1 MIGERKG
8 PGGMS
13 LRLVL
18 RQVLVALIVGAAPIA
33 AHANPNILLII
44 ADDMGIDAS
53 RCYSL
58 GDQQAP
64 MPNVEAMCASGM
76 VFDNAYSAPLCSP
89 TRATIL
95 TGQYG
100 FRTGVGTAI
109 RRRDGARGLSADVT
123 SLFDVLAT
131 TEYKANLIG
140 KWHLAGAGTTLD
152 HPAELGVPDYFG
164 LIRGGTRDYWNWPA
178 VENGEEVRINEYAT
192 TVFTDRA
199 IDWIRAQDGPWF
211 LWLAYNAPHAPFHLP
226 PAHLHGFDDLSAD
239 PDAID
244 ENPLPY
250 YQAALQALDTEIGR
264 LMAAMPRE
272 VRDNTVVMFI
282 GDNGS
287 PNQVTRGFYG
297 EHAAKGSIFEGGT
310 HVPFVVSG
318 PGIAPGRTESFMNT
332 TDLFATIAGYA
343 GVAVQ
348 TPDSH
353 DIRPILS
360 GQDGTREYVYVEH
373 FSDRRPGRRGR
384 RNVMGWALREGPF
397 KLVQVE
403 GSEPMLYDLPK
414 DPLEAV
420 DLLAD
425 GTSPDE
431 ATIVASIEAR
441 FTQIRGE

>member
-1 MIGERKG
+1 MLT
-8 PGGMS
+8 
-13 LRLVL
+13 LRTVL
-18 RQVLVALIVGAAPIA
+18 IALIVGTFPMAANA
-33 AHANPNILLII
+33 SHNVLLII

-64 MPNVEAMCASGM
+64 MPNIEAMCASGM
-76 VFDNAYSAPLCSP
+76 VFDNAYAAPVCSP
-89 TRATIL
+89 TRATIM

-100 FRTGVGTAI
+100 FRTGVGGAI
-109 RRRDGARGLSADVT
+109 PRGGQANGLSPDVT

-140 KWHLAGAGTTLD
+140 KWHLAGAGATLD
-152 HPAELGVPDYFG
+152 HPADLGVPDYFG
-164 LIRGGTRDYWNWPA
+164 LIRGGTRDYSKWNA
-178 VENGEEVRINEYAT
+178 VENGKQVAVNEYTT

-199 IDWIRAQDGPWF
+199 IDWIRAQKSPWF
-211 LWLAYNAPHAPFHLP
+211 LWLAYNAPHTPFHVP
-226 PAHLHGFDDLSAD
+226 PAHLHGFDALADD
-239 PDAID
+239 PDAIR

-264 LMAAMPRE
+264 LMASMPQE
-272 VRDNTVVMFI
+272 VRDNTIVMFI

-297 EHAAKGSIFEGGT
+297 QHAAKGTIFEGGT

-318 PGIAPGRTESFMNT
+318 PGVAPGRTRSFFNT

-343 GVAVQ
+343 GVEVQ
-348 TPDSH
+348 APDSH

-360 GQDGTREYVYVEH
+360 GRDGSREYVYVEH
-373 FSDRRPGRRGR
+373 FSDRPPRRS
-384 RNVMGWALREGPF
+384 NVFGWALRERQF
-397 KLVQVE
+397 KLVQAD
-403 GSEPMLYDLPK
+403 GSKPMLYDLST
-414 DPLEAV
+414 DPLEAM

-425 GTSPDE
+425 DTSPEE
-431 ATIVASIEAR
+431 AAIVANLEAR
-441 FTQIRGE
+441 FTRIRRR

>member
-1 MIGERKG
+1 M
-8 PGGMS
+8 
-13 LRLVL
+13 
-18 RQVLVALIVGAAPIA
+18 AANA
-33 AHANPNILLII
+33 SHNVLLII

-64 MPNVEAMCASGM
+64 MPNIEAMCASGM
-76 VFDNAYSAPLCSP
+76 VFDNAYAAPVCSP
-89 TRATIL
+89 TRATIM

-100 FRTGVGTAI
+100 FRTGVGGAI
-109 RRRDGARGLSADVT
+109 PRGGQANGLSPDVT

-140 KWHLAGAGTTLD
+140 KWHLAGAGATLD
-152 HPAELGVPDYFG
+152 HPADLGVPDYFG
-164 LIRGGTRDYWNWPA
+164 LIRGGTRDYSKWNA
-178 VENGEEVRINEYAT
+178 VENGKQVAVNEYTT

-199 IDWIRAQDGPWF
+199 IDWIRAQKSPWF
-211 LWLAYNAPHAPFHLP
+211 LWLAYNAPHTPFHVP
-226 PAHLHGFDDLSAD
+226 PAHLHGFDALADD
-239 PDAID
+239 PDAIR

-264 LMAAMPRE
+264 LMASMPQE

-297 EHAAKGSIFEGGT
+297 QHAAKGTIFEGGT

-318 PGIAPGRTESFMNT
+318 PGVAPGRTRSFFNT

-343 GVAVQ
+343 GVEVQ
-348 TPDSH
+348 APDSH

-360 GQDGTREYVYVEH
+360 GRDGSREYVYVEH
-373 FSDRRPGRRGR
+373 FSDRPPRRS
-384 RNVMGWALREGPF
+384 NVFGWALREGQF
-397 KLVQVE
+397 KLVQAD
-403 GSEPMLYDLPK
+403 GSKPMLYDLST
-414 DPLEAV
+414 DPLEAM

-425 GTSPDE
+425 DTSPEE
-431 ATIVASIEAR
+431 AAIVANLEAR
-441 FTQIRGE
+441 FTRIRGQ

>member
-1 MIGERKG
+1 MT
-8 PGGMS
+8 
-13 LRLVL
+13 LRAILV
-18 RQVLVALIVGAAPIA
+18 VLIIGAAPLA
-33 AHANPNILLII
+33 AHANPNVLLII

-58 GDQQAP
+58 GNRQAP
-64 MPNVEAMCASGM
+64 MPNIEAMCAGGM
-76 VFDNAYSAPLCSP
+76 VFENAYAAPVCSP
-89 TRATIL
+89 TRATIM

-100 FRTGVGTAI
+100 FRTGVGTVI
-109 RRRDGARGLSADVT
+109 RRRGRTRGLSPDVI

-131 TEYKANLIG
+131 TGYKANLIG
-140 KWHLAGAGTTLD
+140 KWHLAGAGATLD

-164 LIRGGTRDYWNWPA
+164 LFGGGTRDYWRWRA
-178 VENGEEVRINEYAT
+178 VENGEEVMMNEYAT

-199 IDWIRAQDGPWF
+199 IDWIRAQKGPWF
-211 LWLAYNAPHAPFHLP
+211 LWLAYNAPHTPFHVP
-226 PAHLHGFDDLSAD
+226 PAHLHGFDELADD
-239 PDAID
+239 PDAIR

-264 LMAAMPRE
+264 LMASMPQD

-287 PNQVTRGFYG
+287 PNRVARGLYG
-297 EHAAKGSIFEGGT
+297 EHAAKGTIFEGGT

-318 PGIAPGRTESFMNT
+318 PGVARGRAESFVNT

-343 GVAVQ
+343 GVQVQ

-360 GQDGTREYVYVEH
+360 GGDGSREDVYVEH
-373 FSDRRPGRRGR
+373 FSDRRRRR
-384 RNVMGWALREGPF
+384 RNVFGWALREGPF

-403 GSEPMLYDLPK
+403 GSKPRLYDLSK

-425 GTSPDE
+425 GTSSDE
-431 ATIVASIEAR
+431 AAIVASLEAWFAR
-441 FTQIRGE
+441 IRADQ

>member
-1 MIGERKG
+1 MD
-8 PGGMS
+8 PPADWMAPLMT
-13 LRLVL
+13 LRAI
-18 RQVLVALIVGAAPIA
+18 LVALIIGAAPLA
-33 AHANPNILLII
+33 AHADPNVLLII

-58 GDQQAP
+58 GNQQAP

-76 VFDNAYSAPLCSP
+76 VFDNAYAAPLCSP
-89 TRATIL
+89 TRATII

-109 RRRDGARGLSADVT
+109 RRRGQAKGLSADVT
-123 SLFDVLAT
+123 SLFDVLAAT
-131 TEYKANLIG
+131 GYKANLIG
-140 KWHLAGAGTTLD
+140 KWHLAGAGTTLN

-164 LIRGGTRDYWNWPA
+164 LIRGGTRDYWRWKA
-178 VENGEEVRINEYAT
+178 VENGEEVVMNEYAT

-226 PAHLHGFDDLSAD
+226 PAHLHGFDDLPDD
-239 PDAID
+239 PDAIRA
-244 ENPLPY
+244 NPLPY

-264 LMAAMPRE
+264 LLAAMPRD

-297 EHAAKGSIFEGGT
+297 EHAAKGTIFEGGT

-318 PGIAPGRTESFMNT
+318 PGIDPGRTESFVNT
-332 TDLFATIAGYA
+332 TDLFATVAGYA
-343 GVAVQ
+343 EAEVQ
-348 TPDSH
+348 TADSH

-360 GQDGTREYVYVEH
+360 GHQGSREYVYVEH
-373 FSDRRPGRRGR
+373 FSDRRPRRRGR
-384 RNVMGWALREGPF
+384 RGVFGWALRQGPF

-403 GSEPMLYDLPK
+403 GWGPMLYDLSK

-431 ATIVASIEAR
+431 ATIVASIEAQ
-441 FTQIRGE
+441 FTRIREE

>member
-1 MIGERKG
+1 MT
-8 PGGMS
+8 
-13 LRLVL
+13 LRAI
-18 RQVLVALIVGAAPIA
+18 LVALIIGAAPLA
-33 AHANPNILLII
+33 AHASPNILLII

-58 GDQQAP
+58 GNQQAP
-64 MPNVEAMCASGM
+64 MPNIEAMCARGM
-76 VFDNAYSAPLCSP
+76 VFENAYAAPLCSP
-89 TRATIL
+89 TRATIM

-109 RRRDGARGLSADVT
+109 RRRGRSKGLSADVT

-131 TEYKANLIG
+131 TGYKANLIG
-140 KWHLAGAGTTLD
+140 KWHLAGAEAPLD

-164 LIRGGTRDYWNWPA
+164 LFRGGTRDYWRWRA
-178 VENGEEVRINEYAT
+178 VENGEEVMMNEYAT

-199 IDWIRAQDGPWF
+199 IDWIRAQQSPWF
-211 LWLAYNAPHAPFHLP
+211 LWLAYNAPHTPFHVP
-226 PAHLHGFDDLSAD
+226 PAHLHGFDELSDD
-239 PDAID
+239 PDAIR

-264 LMAAMPRE
+264 LTAAMPRD

-287 PNQVTRGFYG
+287 PNRVARGLYG
-297 EHAAKGSIFEGGT
+297 EHGAKGSIFEGGT

-318 PGIAPGRTESFMNT
+318 PGVVRGRTGSFVNT

-343 GVAVQ
+343 GIQAQ

-360 GQDGTREYVYVEH
+360 GGDGSREYVYIEH
-373 FSDRRPGRRGR
+373 FSDRPGRRRRR
-384 RNVMGWALREGPF
+384 RNAFGWALREGPF

-403 GSEPMLYDLPK
+403 GSEPRLYDLSN
-414 DPLEAV
+414 DPIEAV

-425 GTSPDE
+425 GTSSDE
-431 ATIVASIEAR
+431 AAVVARLEAR
-441 FTQIRGE
+441 FKQIRAE

>member
-1 MIGERKG
+1 M
-8 PGGMS
+8 
-13 LRLVL
+13 
-18 RQVLVALIVGAAPIA
+18 AANA
-33 AHANPNILLII
+33 SHNVLLII

-64 MPNVEAMCASGM
+64 MPNIEAMCASGM
-76 VFDNAYSAPLCSP
+76 VFDNAYAAPVCSP
-89 TRATIL
+89 TRATIM

-100 FRTGVGTAI
+100 FRTGVGGAI
-109 RRRDGARGLSADVT
+109 PRGGQANGLSPDVT

-140 KWHLAGAGTTLD
+140 KWHLAGAGATLD
-152 HPAELGVPDYFG
+152 HPADLGVPDYFG
-164 LIRGGTRDYWNWPA
+164 LIRGGTRDYSKWNA
-178 VENGEEVRINEYAT
+178 VENGKQVAVNEYTT

-199 IDWIRAQDGPWF
+199 IDWIRAQKSPWF
-211 LWLAYNAPHAPFHLP
+211 LWLAYNAPHTPFHVP
-226 PAHLHGFDDLSAD
+226 PAHLHGFDALADD
-239 PDAID
+239 PDAIR

-264 LMAAMPRE
+264 LMASMPQE
-272 VRDNTVVMFI
+272 VRDNTIVMFI

-297 EHAAKGSIFEGGT
+297 QHAAKGTIFEGGT

-318 PGIAPGRTESFMNT
+318 PGVAPGRTRSFFNT

-343 GVAVQ
+343 GVKVQ
-348 TPDSH
+348 APDSH

-360 GQDGTREYVYVEH
+360 GQDGSREYVYVEH
-373 FSDRRPGRRGR
+373 FGSGRPS
-384 RNVMGWALREGPF
+384 NVFGWALRKGQY
-397 KLVQVE
+397 KLVQVD
-403 GSEPMLYDLPK
+403 GSKPMLYDLST
-414 DPLEAV
+414 DPLEAM

-425 GTSPDE
+425 GTSPEE
-431 ATIVASIEAR
+431 AAIVASLEAR
-441 FTQIRGE
+441 FTRIRRR

>member
-1 MIGERKG
+1 MK
-8 PGGMS
+8 
-13 LRLVL
+13 LRSIV
-18 RQVLVALIVGAAPIA
+18 VAVIVGISPIA
-33 AHANPNILLII
+33 AHASPNILLII

-58 GDQQAP
+58 GNQQAP
-64 MPNVEAMCASGM
+64 MPNIEAMCASGM
-76 VFDNAYSAPLCSP
+76 VFDNAYAAPLCSP
-89 TRATIL
+89 TRATIM

-109 RRRDGARGLSADVT
+109 RRRGGARGLSPDVT

-131 TEYKANLIG
+131 TDYKANLIG
-140 KWHLAGAGTTLD
+140 KWHLAGAGAALE
-152 HPAELGVPDYFG
+152 HPAQLGVPDYFG

-178 VENGEEVRINEYAT
+178 VENGEEVRMNEYAT

-199 IDWIRAQDGPWF
+199 IDWIRSQDGPWF
-211 LWLAYNAPHAPFHLP
+211 LWLAYNAPHTPFHLP
-226 PAHLHGFDDLSAD
+226 PAHLHGFDELSND
-239 PDAID
+239 QDAID

-250 YQAALQALDTEIGR
+250 YQAALQALDTEIAR
-264 LMAAMPRE
+264 LLAAMPRD

-297 EHAAKGSIFEGGT
+297 ERGAKGRIFEGGT

-318 PGIAPGRTESFMNT
+318 PGVVPGRTRSFFNT
-332 TDLFATIAGYA
+332 TDLFATIAGFA
-343 GVAVQ
+343 GVKVQAV
-348 TPDSH
+348 DSH

-360 GQDGTREYVYVEH
+360 GQEGSREYVYVEH
-373 FSDRRPGRRGR
+373 FSDRRPRRRRR
-384 RNVMGWALREGPF
+384 RNTLGWALREGPY

-403 GSEPMLYDLPK
+403 GSKPMLFDLAN

-425 GTSPDE
+425 GTSSDE
-431 ATIVASIEAR
+431 ATIVASLKAR

>member
-1 MIGERKG
+1 MT
-8 PGGMS
+8 
-13 LRLVL
+13 LRAI
-18 RQVLVALIVGAAPIA
+18 LVALIVGTAPIA
-33 AHANPNILLII
+33 AHADPNILLII

-58 GDQQAP
+58 GNQQAP
-64 MPNVEAMCASGM
+64 MPNIEAMCARGM
-76 VFDNAYSAPLCSP
+76 VFENAYAAPLCSP
-89 TRATIL
+89 TRATII

-109 RRRDGARGLSADVT
+109 RRRGRTKGLSADVT
-123 SLFDVLAT
+123 SLFDVLAA
-131 TEYKANLIG
+131 TEYRANLIG
-140 KWHLAGAGTTLD
+140 KWHLAGEGTTLN

-164 LIRGGTRDYWNWPA
+164 LIRGGTRDYWRWRA
-178 VENGEEVRINEYAT
+178 VENGKEVMVNEYAT

-199 IDWIRAQDGPWF
+199 IEWIGAQDGPWF

-226 PAHLHGFDDLSAD
+226 PAHLHGFDHLTDD

-244 ENPLPY
+244 ADPLPY
-250 YQAALQALDTEIGR
+250 YNAMLQALDSEIGR
-264 LMAAMPRE
+264 LMAAMPRD

-287 PNQVTRGFYG
+287 PTQVTRGFYG
-297 EHAAKGSIFEGGT
+297 EQAAKGSIFEGGT

-318 PGIAPGRTESFMNT
+318 PGIARGRTESFVNT

-343 GVAVQ
+343 GARVRTA
-348 TPDSH
+348 DSH

-360 GQDGTREYVYVEH
+360 GQQGSREYVYVEH
-373 FSDRRPGRRGR
+373 FSDHRPRRRRR
-384 RNVMGWALREGPF
+384 RNRLGWALREGPF

-403 GSEPMLYDLPK
+403 GSEPRLYDLSK

-425 GTSPDE
+425 GTSADE
-431 ATIVASIEAR
+431 AAIVASLKAR
-441 FTQIRGE
+441 FNRLRTE

>member
-1 MIGERKG
+1 MIGEGKG
-8 PGGMS
+8 LGGMS
-13 LRLVL
+13 LRSIL

-76 VFDNAYSAPLCSP
+76 VFDNAYAAPLCSP

-109 RRRDGARGLSADVT
+109 RRRGRARGLSADVT

-152 HPAELGVPDYFG
+152 HPAELGVPNYFG

-178 VENGEEVRINEYAT
+178 VENGENVRMNEYAT

-226 PAHLHGFDDLSAD
+226 PCPPA
-239 PDAID
+239 
-244 ENPLPY
+244 
-250 YQAALQALDTEIGR
+250 R
-264 LMAAMPRE
+264 LR
-272 VRDNTVVMFI
+272 
-282 GDNGS
+282 S
-287 PNQVTRGFYG
+287 PVG
-297 EHAAKGSIFEGGT
+297 
-310 HVPFVVSG
+310 
-318 PGIAPGRTESFMNT
+318 
-332 TDLFATIAGYA
+332 
-343 GVAVQ
+343 
-348 TPDSH
+348 
-353 DIRPILS
+353 
-360 GQDGTREYVYVEH
+360 
-373 FSDRRPGRRGR
+373 
-384 RNVMGWALREGPF
+384 
-397 KLVQVE
+397 
-403 GSEPMLYDLPK
+403 
-414 DPLEAV
+414 
-420 DLLAD
+420 
-425 GTSPDE
+425 
-431 ATIVASIEAR
+431 
-441 FTQIRGE
+441 